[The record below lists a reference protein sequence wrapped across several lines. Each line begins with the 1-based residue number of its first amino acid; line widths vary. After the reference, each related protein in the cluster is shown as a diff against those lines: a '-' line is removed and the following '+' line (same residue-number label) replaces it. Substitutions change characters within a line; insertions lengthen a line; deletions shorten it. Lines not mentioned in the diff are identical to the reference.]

1 MVSDRALRIQKTA
14 RLHPIY
20 EDGDTMIID
29 NVKVIKMFEAF
40 HFPRN
45 VIAFCSKGRMTGIY
59 NDTPITLDERQV
71 FISPPGSQMTNVMI
85 SPDFEFFCLAFT
97 NTALQRYL
105 REYISIW
112 NQFAYVDK
120 INILTMRT
128 REGLAFVD
136 IIQGLMR
143 MLAEPTEDT
152 EEEHY
157 RHEMLMGTLHVVM
170 IGLCNLMRRQEQAKV
185 ERPKQNVSY
194 FNLFLDLLQRTE
206 HKHQTVDYYASELCI
221 STKYLT
227 EICKKNSEKT
237 ANQWIREYVLADI
250 THYLLNSNLSIKEIA
265 AKVGFTNASFFG
277 KYVKDAFGCTPLE
290 YRNKK

>member
-1 MVSDRALRIQKTA
+1 MVSERDNRIQRA
-14 RLHPIY
+14 AEHQSIY
-20 EDGDTMIID
+20 EDGDTLIID
-29 NVKVIKMFEAF
+29 NVKVIKMYEAF

-45 VIAFCSKGRMTGIY
+45 VIVFCAKGRMTGIY
-59 NDTPITLDERQV
+59 NDTPITLGEHQV
-71 FISPPGSQMTNVMI
+71 FISPPGSQMTNVMV
-85 SPDFEFFCLAFT
+85 SPDFEFFCMAFT

-120 INILTMRT
+120 INILTLVSD
-128 REGLAFVD
+128 EGFAF
-136 IIQGLMR
+136 INTIQTLMR
-143 MLAEPTEDT
+143 MLAVPTEDS
-152 EEEHY
+152 EEAHY
-157 RHEMLMGTLHVVM
+157 RHEMLMGALHIVM
-170 IGLCNLMRRQEQAKV
+170 IGLCNLMRRQERAKV

-194 FNLFLDLLQRTE
+194 FNLFLNLLQRTE
-206 HKHQTVDYYASELCI
+206 QKHQTVDFYASELCI

-227 EICKKNSEKT
+227 EICKKNSDKT

-265 AKVGFTNASFFG
+265 AKVGFTNTSFFG

-290 YRNKK
+290 YRSKK